1 MVPAAP
7 RSPANGYQGRV
18 IEIDG
23 VAEMAKIADRRLH
36 GRRRVAVGD
45 RRNARVERFHP
56 ELDRLDI
63 RALREPHEVVGME
76 GERPFPDRRLDRRN
90 QGTGPLRGEDAAGV
104 LDHDRVDA
112 GALDELSRLRCVERV
127 GVDRALAEDEPT
139 DGVRA
144 EGFRVQEPLGE
155 IVEVVQ
161 AVVCIEE
168 PGS

>member
-1 MVPAAP
+1 MVLAAP

-76 GERPFPDRRLDRRN
+76 GERPFPDRRLGELWRRVGARYEDSSLEPMPDRRDPA
-90 QGTGPLRGEDAAGV
+90 TRIPGEN
-104 LDHDRVDA
+104 R
-112 GALDELSRLRCVERV
+112 
-127 GVDRALAEDEPT
+127 P
-139 DGVRA
+139 
-144 EGFRVQEPLGE
+144 
-155 IVEVVQ
+155 
-161 AVVCIEE
+161 
-168 PGS
+168 